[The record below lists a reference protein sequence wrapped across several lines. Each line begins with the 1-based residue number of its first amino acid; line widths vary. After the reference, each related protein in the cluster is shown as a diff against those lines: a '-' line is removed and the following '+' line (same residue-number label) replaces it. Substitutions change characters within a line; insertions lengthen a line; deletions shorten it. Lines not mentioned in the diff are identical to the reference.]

1 MISADEDKLVRV
13 IRAYGIF
20 DPEVFYKQAYVYIA
34 VILFHYLHDEVD
46 VFYGLCWIM
55 ITLGWREHFIEPFPR
70 QNIIVTELV
79 NYITFSL
86 PEVYRKYEEDGELM
100 LRMAVETMYD
110 FVFQNICI
118 CGE

>member
-1 MISADEDKLVRV
+1 
-13 IRAYGIF
+13 
-20 DPEVFYKQAYVYIA
+20 
-34 VILFHYLHDEVD
+34 
-46 VFYGLCWIM
+46 M

-79 NYITFSL
+79 NYISLSL
-86 PEVYRKYEEDGELM
+86 PEVHRKYEEDGELM